1 MRGQYFLPSLH
12 CLPPPVH
19 FSHPLPCGEIHLE
32 WLDLNDLKFQSS
44 TGLLSPL
51 HSCPPHVW
59 QQNPLSTP
67 APCPTST
74 PESHRSGHRLLST
87 CSPSFRG
94 RQQHMQLTL
103 HRKPSATLCPGP
115 SYLLFRTQ
123 LRGQLFWE
131 AEPDPTKLARWFPV
145 CINHQV
151 LKVPTHFAVCPGWL
165 TESGDFTVCLNP
177 IHPAQ
182 GLVQTRHTSVYYV
195 NNWINECT
203 NMTTIIMTFPV
214 IKHQLYLISSV
225 IRTEEKCWKTSTGLL
240 S

>member
-1 MRGQYFLPSLH
+1 MCDNKIPFPP
-12 CLPPPVH
+12 LPPVPH
-19 FSHPLPCGEIHLE
+19 
-32 WLDLNDLKFQSS
+32 Q
-44 TGLLSPL
+44 LLY
-51 HSCPPHVW
+51 
-59 QQNPLSTP
+59 
-67 APCPTST
+67 PTEVVMGFWVRVV
-74 PESHRSGHRLLST
+74 P
-87 CSPSFRG
+87 FRG

-115 SYLLFRTQ
+115 SYLPFRTQ

-151 LKVPTHFAVCPGWL
+151 LKVPTHSAVCPGWL
-165 TESGDFTVCLNP
+165 TESGDCTVCLNP

-182 GLVQTRHTSVYYV
+182 GLVQTRHTNVYYV

-225 IRTEEKCWKTSTGLL
+225 ICTENQHVCFPSCVP
-240 S
+240 